1 MGAML
6 MPRTSGAIVL
16 AAALAAAAAAP
27 AAAQTLSGRWSGVVS
42 QSGPDGRSGSY
53 VAVLV
58 LAGAGGTMDYPTL
71 ECGGDV
77 AFVSKSGAASV
88 YRETITHGQGCL
100 AGGAITVQ
108 PGGPASVVWSWT
120 GQPGVTA
127 HGRLYKLAAPRPA
140 K

>member
-1 MGAML
+1 
-6 MPRTSGAIVL
+6 MPKTIGAIVL
-16 AAALAAAAAAP
+16 ATALAAAATP
-27 AAAQTLSGRWSGVVS
+27 ASAQTLSGHWSGVVS
-42 QSGPDGRSGSY
+42 QTGPDGRSDSY

-58 LAGAGGTMDYPTL
+58 LAGAAGTIDYPTL

-77 AFVSKSGAASV
+77 AFVSKSGSASV

-100 AGGAITVQ
+100 PGGDITVQ
-108 PGGPASVVWSWT
+108 PGGPASVVWSWA

-127 HGRLYKLAAPRPA
+127 RGRLYKVAAPRPA